1 DPGHPFREGATV
13 TTTPREDPD
22 EEEPEDTEGGLSKPN
37 RQNATDDPQ
46 DQEDEAYAE
55 PDQNP
60 KGSPRENRPP
70 MLRVHTPRPTEISV
84 WVSPRSLNDAQ
95 SAADKLKERR
105 PVLINLERTD
115 EETARRIVDFI
126 SGVTYALDGYYQRIG
141 TKVFL
146 FTPSNTV
153 ISVEDDMDQEQRTL
167 FFDQE

>member
-1 DPGHPFREGATV
+1 LSRRELLE
-13 TTTPREDPD
+13 EDELD
-22 EEEPEDTEGGLSKPN
+22 ESEGWLSKLKRKIGLEEYVDEDDDSFDEPEVVRRGPSMRDASRN
-37 RQNATDDPQ
+37 N
-46 DQEDEAYAE
+46 
-55 PDQNP
+55 
-60 KGSPRENRPP
+60 PP

-84 WVSPRSLNDAQ
+84 WVSPRTLTDAQ

-115 EETARRIVDFI
+115 EEVARRIVDFI

-141 TKVFL
+141 NKVFL

-153 ISVEDDMDQEQRTL
+153 ITVEDDLDQEQRTL